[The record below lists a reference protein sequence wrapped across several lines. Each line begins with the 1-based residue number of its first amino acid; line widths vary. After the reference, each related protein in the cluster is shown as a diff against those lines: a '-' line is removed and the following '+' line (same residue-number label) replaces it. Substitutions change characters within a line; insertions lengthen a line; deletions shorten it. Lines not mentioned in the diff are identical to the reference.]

1 MSFKVEN
8 LEKNMA
14 KLTIEVSAEEFEAAM
29 VKSYNK
35 NKKQISVQGF
45 RKGKA
50 PRKMIEKLYGEEI
63 FYEDA
68 ANFIIPDAYEKAADE
83 SGLDIVSRP
92 EVDVEQ
98 IGNGKTFIFTA
109 TFAVKPEVKL
119 GEYKGLEV
127 ETREL
132 VVTDE
137 EVDAEIN
144 KALEQN
150 ARIFTV
156 EDRGIEVGDTAI
168 IDFEGF
174 VDGEAFAGGKA
185 ENHSLEI
192 GSHSFIDTFE
202 DQLVGKNVGDE
213 VDVNVTFPEEYHEES
228 LKGKPALFKVK
239 INEIKAKELPELD
252 DEFASE
258 VSEFETL
265 AEYKDSIKKSIEERK
280 QAQINAEKENKA
292 IEKLIETS
300 EMEIPD
306 AMIDE
311 QVNQMMNDFAGRLS
325 QQGLS
330 IDQYFKMTGMQP
342 KALMAQMR
350 PDAEMRIKSRLV
362 LEAVADAE
370 KFEVTEEE
378 LDKEMESIGE
388 MYNMTLE
395 KIKELFGEDEKKQLE
410 SDTKVKKAAA
420 LLVESAKE
428 IPVKEEDAE

>member
-150 ARIFTV
+150 ARILTV
-156 EDRGIEVGDTAI
+156 EDRGIEVGDTAV

-265 AEYKDSIKKSIEERK
+265 AEYKDSIKKSVEERK